1 MNTINS
7 TNSSV
12 SFNGLIINGT
22 ISRKN
27 VKKLGDFAS
36 RVENVNF
43 IKDLEKSY
51 GVDTVLDKDIS
62 KMSFSHPKY
71 GNLTEKYNCGE
82 FSLNNVFLEVSSIIK
97 NIKTALS
104 NAQKDAKK
112 VVAEKELI
120 KRGC

>member
-43 IKDLEKSY
+43 IKDLEKNY
-51 GVDTVLDKDIS
+51 GVDVILDKDIS
-62 KMSFSHPKY
+62 KMSFLHPKY
-71 GNLTEKYNCGE
+71 GNLTEEYNCGE
-82 FSLNNVFLEVSSIIK
+82 FSLNNVFMEVSIIIK

-104 NAQKDAKK
+104 K
-112 VVAEKELI
+112 AEKDF
-120 KRGC
+120 